1 MYSSPVTWRQLPGSL
16 PVTRSLRP
24 SRVPVTWPP
33 RWVVVTPTLS
43 GDAFAPDGRC
53 GEVLE
58 VPVVARPAPASIQ
71 VIREGRSML
80 LPLTWRPL
88 PVRVVVTLAGAGCGA
103 VRQNSLTW
111 PAGRYSLPETL
122 VLRPTSVPGTGRPAA
137 VFVSDTLLGLGT
149 MSVWKNS
156 RKISAARYS
165 VPVMT
170 RQLLSSSPVRR
181 WPRPTC
187 VPVTVWPW
195 AV

>member
-58 VPVVARPAPASIQ
+58 VPVVARPAPASIP

-103 VRQNSLTW
+103 VPQHSLTW
-111 PAGRYSLPETL
+111 PAGRYSLHVTRVQLPASLPVTL
-122 VLRPTSVPGTGRPAA
+122 VLRPTSVPVTGRPAA
-137 VFVSDTLLGLGT
+137 VFVCVFLFGLGFLL
-149 MSVWKNS
+149 VWFFLCLFF
-156 RKISAARYS
+156 
-165 VPVMT
+165 V
-170 RQLLSSSPVRR
+170 
-181 WPRPTC
+181 
-187 VPVTVWPW
+187 VWFF
-195 AV
+195 VLV